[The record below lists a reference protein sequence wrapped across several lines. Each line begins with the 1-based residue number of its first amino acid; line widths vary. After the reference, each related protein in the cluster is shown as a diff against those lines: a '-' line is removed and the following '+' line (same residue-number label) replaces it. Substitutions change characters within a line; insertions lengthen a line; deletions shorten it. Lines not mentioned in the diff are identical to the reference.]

1 MRTQNKRTKNNWC
14 NLIAMA
20 MRMREQQVDNV
31 LVQSNRNRNRIQME
45 RAIRRRPLSELIST
59 TVGPFVLILSVR
71 LVHPLS
77 VVIRSKAMA
86 AQLILWII
94 ETSMATVRTR
104 ATLCL
109 LPKVNIHRRR
119 RPTVTPDTIM
129 LITIRIR
136 TSIHRAQTTR
146 WPLPETTIPTRLV
159 CRRHSTCHKTLKSQK
174 TGKLTRRK
182 QLQIHKA
189 LDFGKLKNRQKQ

>member
-1 MRTQNKRTKNNWC
+1 
-14 NLIAMA
+14 MA

-31 LVQSNRNRNRIQME
+31 LVQSKRNHNRNRIQME
-45 RAIRRRPLSELIST
+45 WAIRRRLLSELIT
-59 TVGPFVLILSVR
+59 TAVGPFVLILSVR

-94 ETSMATVRTR
+94 EISMATVRIR
-104 ATLCL
+104 ATQCL
-109 LPKVNIHRRR
+109 LPKVNIHHRHRQ
-119 RPTVTPDTIM
+119 TVMPDTIM
-129 LITIRIR
+129 LITIRIL

-159 CRRHSTCHKTLKSQK
+159 CRRHSTCHKTSKFQK
-174 TGKLTRRK
+174 TGK
-182 QLQIHKA
+182 
-189 LDFGKLKNRQKQ
+189 